1 MAWTGPPSASQWP
14 LQPSSCL
21 PVASPGPACAS
32 WRSSLNKPSSRPLTG
47 CPGPKL
53 PRGDHF
59 RPSSCLSVA
68 SSGPV
73 PASWW
78 PHQTIFSS
86 LPFQVQILPPIGLS
100 RPKSC
105 LTADSP
111 GPASASPQHPQSKVL
126 PFSSP
131 DRPHSCP

>member
-32 WRSSLNKPSSRPLTG
+32 WRSSLNKPSS
-47 CPGPKL
+47 
-53 PRGDHF
+53 
-59 RPSSCLSVA
+59 CLSMA

-111 GPASASPQHPQSKVL
+111 GPASASPQHPQSKLL